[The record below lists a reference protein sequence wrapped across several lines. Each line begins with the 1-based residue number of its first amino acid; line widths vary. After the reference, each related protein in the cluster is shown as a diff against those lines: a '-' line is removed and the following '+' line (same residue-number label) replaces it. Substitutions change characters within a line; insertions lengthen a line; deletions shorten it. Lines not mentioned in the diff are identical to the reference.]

1 MPQPLAPPPPPG
13 RGPAAGVLRAVS
25 AVLVLAVVAY
35 LAMARPV
42 ALADLARQVQGLPLV
57 LWLQCLGLTLVSYAA
72 RFTRWHHF
80 LGALGHRVP
89 LRRQLHIYLAGF
101 AMAVTPGKAG
111 ETLRSLYLRPLG
123 VGYSHSVAAF
133 LAERLLDLLA
143 VGLLATLAI
152 GWLPDH
158 RDWAWLAVAGCV
170 AVVWVFRSHGLEWL
184 ARRLEAGA
192 LGRHTADGLAAVSH
206 LLSGRRVA
214 QALPLSA
221 VAWAAQGLSMHAV
234 LRALGHDVAATDA
247 VAIFALGLLAG
258 VASFIPGGIGATEA
272 AMVLLLHTQGVGA
285 ADALTAALLS
295 RTLPLALGLTVGV
308 TALGALAFSPSHP
321 HR

>member
-1 MPQPLAPPPPPG
+1 MPQPPASPPPPG

-25 AVLVLAVVAY
+25 AALVLAVVAW
-35 LAMARPV
+35 LAIERPV
-42 ALADLARQVQGLPLV
+42 ALADLARQMQGLPGA
-57 LWLQCLGLTLVSYAA
+57 LWLQWLGLTLASYAV
-72 RFTRWHHF
+72 RFTRWHRF

-89 LRRQLHIYLAGF
+89 LGRQLHIYLAGF

-123 VGYSHSVAAF
+123 VGYGHSVAAF
-133 LAERLLDLLA
+133 VAERLLDLLT

-152 GWLPDH
+152 GWLPGH
-158 RDWAWLAVAGCV
+158 RGWAWLAVAGCV

-184 ARRLEAGA
+184 ARRLKAGA
-192 LGRHTADGLAAVSH
+192 LGRHTADGLAAISH
-206 LLSGRRVA
+206 LLSGRQVA
-214 QALPLSA
+214 WALPLSA
-221 VAWAAQGLSMHAV
+221 VAWTAQGLLMHAV
-234 LRALGHDVAATDA
+234 LRALGHDVAAADA

-258 VASFIPGGIGATEA
+258 VASFIPGGVGATEA

-295 RTLPLALGLTVGV
+295 RTLPLALGLTVGLL
-308 TALGALAFSPSHP
+308 ALGGLAFFPSRP
-321 HR
+321 RR